1 MGQKSAEQCDPLLL
15 VSRFQES
22 VVCWLLGMMSLDMR
36 GGWLV

>member
-1 MGQKSAEQCDPLLL
+1 MGQKSAEQCDPLL

-22 VVCWLLGMMSLDMR
+22 VVCWLLGMSLDMR